1 MISEKKKLHFDTLGA
16 IINLV
21 DTPGVKTNKQ
31 EITMKNTNRA
41 ASDVEALYQVIQQ
54 INPLYRQLGQA
65 VVENL
70 QAFDLTL
77 TQRAILE
84 GLTMFGTVNADQLAE
99 TYGISD
105 SCLEKATPAM
115 FERNLIRQTA
125 QQPKTFALEEGGRSL
140 FERIRERENRNL
152 QPVTAQVNRDA
163 INQALDVLQKLNQAF
178 APAA

>member
-1 MISEKKKLHFDTLGA
+1 M
-16 IINLV
+16 
-21 DTPGVKTNKQ
+21 
-31 EITMKNTNRA
+31 NRNHRPS
-41 ASDVEALYQVIQQ
+41 SDVEALYQVIQQ

-70 QAFDLTL
+70 QAFDLTM

-84 GLTMFGTVNADQLAE
+84 GLTLTGTVNADQLAE

-105 SCLEKATPAM
+105 DCLVKATPAM

-125 QQPKTFALEEGGRSL
+125 DQPKTYALEEAGRSL
-140 FERIRERENRNL
+140 FGRVRERENRNL

-163 INQALDVLQKLNQAF
+163 INQALDVLQKLNKAF
-178 APAA
+178 TPAA